1 MCLLNISFS
10 FISSS
15 NVENGAL
22 CVLFFVFAW
31 ALCNDGAMVG
41 RHWCYFL
48 HVFFFLVAFLHS
60 PFFHSVC
67 PVVFLVILFAFVPR
81 LILLWWHNF
90 SWFSFTCFFS
100 AYSLAHKSCVN
111 AVLLLHSYRCFCMRV
126 CACGFFFSLFEA
138 MHGESHR
145 IKIPAIV
152 FSLHVWAT
160 EIVSFEKFKR

>member
-1 MCLLNISFS
+1 MLKMVRC
-10 FISSS
+10 
-15 NVENGAL
+15 V

-60 PFFHSVC
+60 PFFSFGVPC
-67 PVVFLVILFAFVPR
+67 RFSCDFICLRTSAYIVVVAQFFLVFLYLFFFCLFSCPQILCKCRVTT
-81 LILLWWHNF
+81 
-90 SWFSFTCFFS
+90 SF
-100 AYSLAHKSCVN
+100 LP
-111 AVLLLHSYRCFCMRV
+111 LLLYACV
-126 CACGFFFSLFEA
+126 CVRFFFSLFEA

-160 EIVSFEKFKR
+160 EIVSFKKFKR